1 MDQRLTF
8 VRPAIRWW
16 GLNGYDGGNKLTV
29 GAMLEAQTPNT
40 VELAN
45 GLPLETSRQ
54 DMREQGLRW

>member
-1 MDQRLTF
+1 MER
-8 VRPAIRWW
+8 
-16 GLNGYDGGNKLTV
+16 GLREISPKLRKMVVNKLALAV

-45 GLPLETSRQ
+45 GLPLDTSRQ